1 MNFHLTTPLNGVTS
15 FQDRQVNTVTLT
27 IQISLVNLL
36 IRMESPQ
43 NCSYR
48 KSTLVMLTL
57 ILWQITV
64 KFNITPLIVIKL
76 LPSSTLNLWQSLL
89 SGFHIKAETS
99 DAKFNITPLA
109 FGSLLS
115 FTLSYD
121 DDLPLSFRI
130 EAEMTNVKFNTTPMT
145 LPYSQVQYYTYDT
158 SIFSFPNKTK
168 IPVGLS

>member
-15 FQDRQVNTVTLT
+15 FQDRQVNTVPLT

-76 LPSSTLNLWQSLL
+76 LPSSTLNLWQSLP
-89 SGFHIKAETS
+89 SGFCIETETS
-99 DAKFNITPLA
+99 
-109 FGSLLS
+109 
-115 FTLSYD
+115 
-121 DDLPLSFRI
+121 
-130 EAEMTNVKFNTTPMT
+130 NVKFNTAPIASSSLLSSTTHLWQLPSLE
-145 LPYSQVQYYTYDT
+145 LPYRNQDDQCQV
-158 SIFSFPNKTK
+158 
-168 IPVGLS
+168 